1 MALKYRVLVLDL
13 DGTLTNSKKEVTE
26 DTKQALAEFQQQ
38 GGIIVLAS
46 GRPTY
51 GIVPVAKQLELEQR
65 GGYILAFNGG
75 HIMDCKTGKCVYRQS
90 LPKNMIHELYDLSRD
105 MDTHILTYQ
114 GADVITEHPDDPY
127 VQKEAAINHMPVKH
141 VDDFVA
147 HVDFPV
153 TKCLM
158 VGEPDYMAVVE
169 KKVQQ
174 RVQDRI
180 SAYRSEPFF
189 LELVPTGIDKASC
202 MQVLM
207 NKLGLTAAD
216 AMACGDGY
224 NDLTMLRWAGLG
236 VAMANAQPEV
246 REQAD
251 VVTLSNDEDGVA
263 AAIRTY
269 ALV

>member
-13 DGTLTNSKKEVTE
+13 DGTLTNSKKEVTAA
-26 DTKQALAEFQQQ
+26 TRQAVADFQQE
-38 GGIIVLAS
+38 GGIVVLAS

-51 GIVPVAKQLELEQR
+51 GIMPVAQQLQLPER

-90 LPKNMIHELYDLSRD
+90 LPQNMIHELYDLSCD
-105 MDTHILTYQ
+105 MDTHILTYE
-114 GADVITEHPDDPY
+114 GTDVITEHPDDPY
-127 VQKEAAINHMPVKH
+127 VQKEANINHMPVKH
-141 VDDFVA
+141 VEDFVA
-147 HVDFPV
+147 HIDFPV

-158 VGEPDYMAVVE
+158 VGDPDYMATVE
-169 KKVQQ
+169 RKVQQ

-180 SAYRSEPFF
+180 NAYRSEPFF

-207 NKLGLTAAD
+207 DKLGLTAAD

-224 NDLTMLRWAGLG
+224 NDLTMLDWAGLG

-246 REQAD
+246 REKAD

-269 ALV
+269 ALS